1 MRFRELDDLI
11 VRQRR
16 ALKDIKRS
24 SAAFISAT
32 TVLRLLEQEQGAII
46 EELGYNPRSN

>member
-11 VRQRR
+11 VRQKQ
-16 ALKDIKRS
+16 AFKDINNS
-24 SAAFISAT
+24 SAAFASAA

-46 EELGYNPRSN
+46 EELGYNPRAN